1 MPRDPMLTP
10 EEARAI
16 VLDHVQ
22 VLGPERVS
30 LLEATGRVLAQDVL
44 ARRDNP
50 PCDNSAMDGYA
61 VRYADVA
68 AARDDAPVALEVIED
83 IPAGKVPQKAVGP
96 GQASRIMT
104 GAGKGQKKGVGPGK
118 PSRIMT
124 GAAVPA
130 GADTIVPVE
139 DTSPAEQEVEIL
151 AVEECGEHI
160 RRRGEDMR
168 CGEPI
173 IKAGTECGPGE
184 LAVLAAVQQSF
195 VSVYRRPRVAILSTG
210 DELVEIEETPGEGQ
224 IVNSNTC
231 ALAAFC
237 HAHGAE
243 PVMLPTVADD
253 EAAIRSTIEA
263 ALRADF
269 AVSSGG
275 VSVGEYDFVKKVLD
289 DLGAETIFW
298 LVAMKPGKPLVFC
311 TVGGVPYFGLPGNP
325 VSSMMSFLQFVR
337 PAIRKAAGYPQAAWF
352 LPEAHARVESP
363 CDNDGDRRQYMRATL
378 RYQDGQFW
386 VRPARSQGS
395 HIISSMLNA
404 NSFVVLEPRQR
415 AEIGDEVLVQVVGEL
430 VMR

>member
-16 VLDHVQ
+16 VLDYAQ

-30 LLEATGRVLAQDVL
+30 LLDATGRVLAQDVL

-61 VRYADVA
+61 VRHADVA

-104 GAGKGQKKGVGPGK
+104 GA
-118 PSRIMT
+118 
-124 GAAVPA
+124 AVPA
-130 GADTIVPVE
+130 GADTIAPVE
-139 DTSPAEQEVEIL
+139 DTRPAGQEVEIL
-151 AVEECGEHI
+151 TIEECGAHI

-168 CGEPI
+168 GGEPI

-253 EAAIRSTIEA
+253 EAAIRATIEA

-298 LVAMKPGKPLVFC
+298 RVAMKPGKPLVFARSAAC
-311 TVGGVPYFGLPGNP
+311 PISAY
-325 VSSMMSFLQFVR
+325 
-337 PAIRKAAGYPQAAWF
+337 PAIR
-352 LPEAHARVESP
+352 
-363 CDNDGDRRQYMRATL
+363 CRA
-378 RYQDGQFW
+378 
-386 VRPARSQGS
+386 
-395 HIISSMLNA
+395 
-404 NSFVVLEPRQR
+404 
-415 AEIGDEVLVQVVGEL
+415 
-430 VMR
+430 

>member
-1 MPRDPMLTP
+1 MPPDPMLTP

-16 VLDHVQ
+16 VLEHVK

-30 LLEATGRVLAQDVL
+30 LLDAAGRVLAQDVL

-61 VRYADVA
+61 VRHADVA
-68 AARDDAPVALEVIED
+68 TAKDNDAAIALDVIED
-83 IPAGKVPQKAVGP
+83 IPAGKVPQKTVGP
-96 GQASRIMT
+96 GQA
-104 GAGKGQKKGVGPGK
+104 
-118 PSRIMT
+118 SRIMT

-139 DTSPAEQEVEIL
+139 DTRPAGQGVEIC
-151 AVEECGEHI
+151 AIEECGAHI

-168 CGEPI
+168 CDEPVTE
-173 IKAGTECGPGE
+173 AGTECGPGE

-210 DELVEIEETPGEGQ
+210 DELVEIEEMPREGQ

-237 HAHGAE
+237 RAHGAE
-243 PVMLPTVADD
+243 PIMLPTVPDD
-253 EAAIRSTIEA
+253 EAAIRATIEA
-263 ALRADF
+263 AIRADF

-275 VSVGEYDFVKKVLD
+275 VSVGEYDFVKKVLN
-289 DLGAETIFW
+289 DLGSKTIFW
-298 LVAMKPGKPLVFC
+298 RVAMKPGKPLVFC

-337 PAIRKAAGYPQAAWF
+337 PAIRKAAGHPQSAWF
-352 LPEAHARVESP
+352 LPEASARVESP
-363 CDNDGDRRQYMRATL
+363 CANDGDRRQYMRATL

-404 NSFVVLEPRQR
+404 NSFVVLEPHQR
-415 AEIGDEVLVQVVGEL
+415 VEAGDSVMVQVVGEL
-430 VMR
+430 VMARG

>member
-1 MPRDPMLTP
+1 MPLDQMLTP

-16 VLDHVQ
+16 VLEHVQ
-22 VLGPERVS
+22 VIGPERVS
-30 LLEATGRVLAQDVL
+30 LLDATGRVLAQDVL

-61 VRYADVA
+61 VRHADVA
-68 AARDDAPVALEVIED
+68 AARDDAPVSLEIIED

-104 GAGKGQKKGVGPGK
+104 GA
-118 PSRIMT
+118 
-124 GAAVPA
+124 AVPA
-130 GADTIVPVE
+130 GADTIAPVE
-139 DTSPAEQEVEIL
+139 DTRPAGQGVEIL
-151 AVEECGEHI
+151 AVEECGAHI

-168 CGEPI
+168 CAEPI

-243 PVMLPTVADD
+243 PVMLPTVPDD
-253 EAAIRSTIEA
+253 EAVIRSTIEA
-263 ALRADF
+263 AIRADF

-298 LVAMKPGKPLVFC
+298 RVAMKPGKPLVFC

-337 PAIRKAAGYPQAAWF
+337 PAIRKAAGYPQTAWF

-378 RYQDGQFW
+378 RYQNGQFW

-395 HIISSMLNA
+395 HIISSMLKA
-404 NSFVVLEPRQR
+404 NSFVVLEPHQR
-415 AEIGDEVLVQVVGEL
+415 AEIGDQVMVQVVGEL
-430 VMR
+430 VMSGEG

>member
-30 LLEATGRVLAQDVL
+30 LLDATGRVLAQDVL

-61 VRYADVA
+61 VRHEDVA
-68 AARDDAPVALEVIED
+68 TARDDAPVALEVIED
-83 IPAGKVPQKAVGP
+83 IPAGKVPQKVVGS
-96 GQASRIMT
+96 GQA
-104 GAGKGQKKGVGPGK
+104 
-118 PSRIMT
+118 SRIMT

-139 DTSPAEQEVEIL
+139 DTRPAEQEVEIL
-151 AVEECGEHI
+151 AIEECGAHI

-168 CGEPI
+168 GGEPI

-253 EAAIRSTIEA
+253 EAAIRATIEA

-298 LVAMKPGKPLVFC
+298 RVAMKPGKPLVFC

-337 PAIRKAAGYPQAAWF
+337 PAIRKAAGYPQSAWF

-378 RYQDGQFW
+378 RYEDGQFW

-415 AEIGDEVLVQVVGEL
+415 AEVGDEVLVQVVGEL
-430 VMR
+430 VMSGESG

>member
-16 VLDHVQ
+16 VLDYAQ

-30 LLEATGRVLAQDVL
+30 LLDATGRVLAQDVL

-61 VRYADVA
+61 VRHADVA

-104 GAGKGQKKGVGPGK
+104 GA
-118 PSRIMT
+118 
-124 GAAVPA
+124 AVPA
-130 GADTIVPVE
+130 GADTIAPVE
-139 DTSPAEQEVEIL
+139 DTRPAEQEVEIL
-151 AVEECGEHI
+151 AIEECGAHI

-168 CGEPI
+168 GGEPI

-253 EAAIRSTIEA
+253 EAAIRATIEA

-298 LVAMKPGKPLVFC
+298 RVAMKPGKPLVFLHGRRRALFRP
-311 TVGGVPYFGLPGNP
+311 TRQSGVEHDVLSPVRAPGHPQGRRLSASGVVFARGARPGGKPLR
-325 VSSMMSFLQFVR
+325 QRRR
-337 PAIRKAAGYPQAAWF
+337 PPSV
-352 LPEAHARVESP
+352 HARHFALPRWPVLGAS
-363 CDNDGDRRQYMRATL
+363 
-378 RYQDGQFW
+378 
-386 VRPARSQGS
+386 RPQ
-395 HIISSMLNA
+395 
-404 NSFVVLEPRQR
+404 PRL
-415 AEIGDEVLVQVVGEL
+415 AHH
-430 VMR
+430 

>member
-1 MPRDPMLTP
+1 MPDPMLTP

-16 VLDHVQ
+16 VLEHVK
-22 VLGPERVS
+22 VLGPERVA
-30 LLEATGRVLAQDVL
+30 LLDATGRVLAQDVL

-61 VRYADVA
+61 VRHADVA
-68 AARDDAPVALEVIED
+68 AATDAAAIALAVIED
-83 IPAGKVPQKAVGP
+83 IPAGTVPQKTVGP
-96 GQASRIMT
+96 GQA
-104 GAGKGQKKGVGPGK
+104 
-118 PSRIMT
+118 SRIMT

-139 DTSPAEQEVEIL
+139 DTRPAGQGIEIL
-151 AVEECGEHI
+151 AVEERGAHI

-210 DELVEIEETPGEGQ
+210 DELVEIEETPRAGQ

-237 HAHGAE
+237 RAHGAE
-243 PVMLPTVADD
+243 PIMLPTVPDD
-253 EAAIRSTIEA
+253 EAAIRATIEA
-263 ALRADF
+263 AIRADF

-289 DLGAETIFW
+289 DLGSETIFW
-298 LVAMKPGKPLVFC
+298 RVAMKPGKPLVFC

-337 PAIRKAAGYPQAAWF
+337 PAIRKAAGYPQSAWF
-352 LPEAHARVESP
+352 LPEATARVESP
-363 CDNDGDRRQYMRATL
+363 CANDGDRRQYMRAAL

-404 NSFVVLEPRQR
+404 NSFVVLEPHQC
-415 AEIGDEVLVQVVGEL
+415 AEAGDLVRVQVVGEFA
-430 VMR
+430 MRGMG